1 MYRSF
6 AAVGTAAATRAAM
19 SHASHAS
26 ASADRRPQTGP
37 GWAEVFIS
45 PRRAASTD
53 GAAKSVAAGHSL
65 LVLSGLASPAECQ
78 ALRGETSEV
87 AFASR
92 RRSAVVRKALF
103 EESVPGSAV
112 APGQVRMPI
121 SEMLSLGSQRLCD
134 GLLLRSVTRVHRAL
148 PTLLPVL
155 FGEAGIGNT
164 PWEGI
169 PPDQDK
175 PARDA
180 PPRTPVASPANN
192 MSIARNPG
200 LVFTPGEPACNVYT
214 EGGQFKS
221 HEDGGSLT
229 VLVVLSERAEYGGG
243 GTGFWSKD
251 AVEPPA
257 SGGWWGA
264 LSAALATQAGPSF
277 VLAPPEGTALVF
289 GGQVL
294 HAGEQVVAGERVVL
308 VASFSNRGSH
318 AREDT
323 SRCGLR
329 PQPQPS
335 QSCS

>member
-1 MYRSF
+1 MCRILLEARNRTLAETHHHTPEMYRSF

-214 EGGQFKS
+214 EGGCVPPPRAAYLDLHS
-221 HEDGGSLT
+221 TVPVPLLAGSSSRT
-229 VLVVLSERAEYGGG
+229 R
-243 GTGFWSKD
+243 T
-251 AVEPPA
+251 
-257 SGGWWGA
+257 
-264 LSAALATQAGPSF
+264 AA
-277 VLAPPEGTALVF
+277 
-289 GGQVL
+289 
-294 HAGEQVVAGERVVL
+294 R
-308 VASFSNRGSH
+308 
-318 AREDT
+318 
-323 SRCGLR
+323 
-329 PQPQPS
+329 
-335 QSCS
+335 